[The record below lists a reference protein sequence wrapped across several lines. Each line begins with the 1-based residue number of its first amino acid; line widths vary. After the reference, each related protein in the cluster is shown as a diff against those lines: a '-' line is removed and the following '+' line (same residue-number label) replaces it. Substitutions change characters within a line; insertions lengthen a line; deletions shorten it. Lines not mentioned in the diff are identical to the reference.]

1 MRESRMES
9 NNAPPY
15 RRCAIYTRKSVEDG
29 LEQEFNSLDAQR
41 EAGEAYIASQKSNG
55 WVCIPTHYDD
65 GGFSG
70 GNTSRPAL
78 QQLLKDCEAGLIDT
92 VVVYKVD
99 RLSRSLC
106 DFTDLSKDFAKWNVA
121 FVSVTQQID
130 TSTSAG
136 KMMLN
141 MLMAFAEYEREIIGE
156 RIRDK
161 FAASKRKGIWMG
173 GCVPLGYRVEKRKL
187 VVVPE
192 EAEIVRRV
200 FRRYLESQSPVAVA
214 KELIEAGVK
223 TKKGNN
229 WSMASVIRL
238 LHNPIYIGKLTYKGE
253 VVEGEQEGILDLKLW
268 DGVQKC
274 LGRNPPRRHP
284 GRQAQYSA
292 PLRGLLFCGHCGGA
306 MTPYSK
312 TKNGK
317 RYVYYECVRDKKR
330 AIHTCPIRHIEAGM
344 VEDIVLERLSGIL
357 RTPELALTL
366 SGMSGLDEAAV
377 MRTLDGS
384 FWKKATPDEKARML
398 ELLVASVTLYEDK
411 MDIEVRTEGLT
422 CAMEEIENESDQD

>member
-1 MRESRMES
+1 MEG

-15 RRCAIYTRKSVEDG
+15 RRWAIYTRKSVEDG

-41 EAGEAYIASQKSNG
+41 EAGEAYIASQKANG

-161 FAASKRKGIWMG
+161 FVASKRRGIWMG

-200 FRRYLESQSPVAVA
+200 FRRYLESHNRPLPWPRS
-214 KELIEAGVK
+214 L
-223 TKKGNN
+223 
-229 WSMASVIRL
+229 SSRASR
-238 LHNPIYIGKLTYKGE
+238 
-253 VVEGEQEGILDLKLW
+253 
-268 DGVQKC
+268 
-274 LGRNPPRRHP
+274 PR
-284 GRQAQYSA
+284 
-292 PLRGLLFCGHCGGA
+292 GA
-306 MTPYSK
+306 TTGAWPRSSGFSTTPS
-312 TKNGK
+312 T
-317 RYVYYECVRDKKR
+317 
-330 AIHTCPIRHIEAGM
+330 
-344 VEDIVLERLSGIL
+344 SG
-357 RTPELALTL
+357 
-366 SGMSGLDEAAV
+366 S
-377 MRTLDGS
+377 
-384 FWKKATPDEKARML
+384 
-398 ELLVASVTLYEDK
+398 
-411 MDIEVRTEGLT
+411 
-422 CAMEEIENESDQD
+422 